1 MFKPN
6 GTGGAFRRGDDSN
19 LSGSI
24 DAGTFAAG
32 ASGAYQAVVDGGNTL
47 NGFSMCST
55 CTFYLSSS
63 STATAGLTDLGFT
76 RDSTNTMRV
85 NRGATTGIGFL
96 LHGRAV
102 TAKTADYTVVVND
115 SNRFF
120 TNTGAAGTVNFTLPT
135 ASAGL
140 TYTFYID
147 ASQTLTITAGTS
159 TTIRSG
165 SSVTASAGNITSNTV
180 GNTVRLVAI
189 SSTQWVAES
198 IIGTWT
204 FN

>member
-1 MFKPN
+1 
-6 GTGGAFRRGDDSN
+6 
-19 LSGSI
+19 
-24 DAGTFAAG
+24 
-32 ASGAYQAVVDGGNTL
+32 
-47 NGFSMCST
+47 
-55 CTFYLSSS
+55 
-63 STATAGLTDLGFT
+63 
-76 RDSTNTMRV
+76 MRI

-102 TAKTADYTVVVND
+102 TAKTADYTVVIND

-120 TNTGAAGTVNFTLPT
+120 TNTGASGTVNFTLPT

-147 ASQTLTITAGTS
+147 ASQTLTITAGAS

-180 GNTVRLVAI
+180 GNLVRLVAI

-198 IIGTWT
+198 ITGSWT